1 LFIYIGIL
9 PISKLFYYIFD
20 TFKISEVF
28 NFTFLSLKNISSFF
42 STIFYIFLLFII
54 LKYALSFFSSILSHF
69 ILFSDEIIYYEN
81 KIYKNTILRIPLTR
95 INYILIK
102 QNIIEKIFDFGTL
115 FIETI
120 DKSGVI
126 KIKGIPSIKEKNILI
141 MDKIKGDL

>member
-1 LFIYIGIL
+1 MFRIGAGCEGKRCVL
-9 PISKLFYYIFD
+9 
-20 TFKISEVF
+20 VA
-28 NFTFLSLKNISSFF
+28 
-42 STIFYIFLLFII
+42 I
-54 LKYALSFFSSILSHF
+54 LKIPYFLDNHNILNFFSSILSHF
-69 ILFSDEIIYYEN
+69 ILFSDEIVYYEN

-141 MDKIKGDL
+141 MDKIKGDI